1 MIRSFRNYIVYRPPL
16 VQKQLK
22 LILRDYPNFHKDY
35 ADALRKFMD
44 SSVNTKSNKR
54 LSKHVYR
61 IRIGIRGVTGKS
73 GGMRTFYYLASL
85 KIVKYML

>member
-1 MIRSFRNYIVYRPPL
+1 
-16 VQKQLK
+16 
-22 LILRDYPNFHKDY
+22 
-35 ADALRKFMD
+35 MD